1 MNPQVVQMEIKPTAP
16 YSFDKALAYLYSSP
30 STVLE
35 RIDTNN
41 SYHRAVTLAGS
52 DVLLVLRSTGT
63 AGRPRLV
70 LEVHSDIVSPALTIQ
85 AAQLIRKIFSLDANP
100 QPFEALGACDSVLRA
115 LIQRFRGLRPVL
127 IADPY
132 ESLLW
137 AVIGQ
142 QVNVSFARKLKLA
155 LAEIC
160 GRRLRINGH
169 EYLLLPRPVDVATLD
184 KRVLRAHQFSQ
195 RKANYLVGLSQA
207 VADGRLDLGALR
219 NLSYKEAV
227 VVLTH
232 FNGIGRWTAEYV
244 LMRGLG
250 AQDVIPAGD
259 LGLRRVIGQAYGLGK
274 TATEAQIRLIAEHYA
289 GWRSW
294 VAFYWWFALQ
304 KAATPKR
311 RFVPQRGRADNAG

>member
-1 MNPQVVQMEIKPTAP
+1 MNPQVTQMEIDPTAP
-16 YSFDKALAYLYSSP
+16 YSFDKALTYLCGSP
-30 STVLE
+30 SAVLE
-35 RIDTNN
+35 QIDTNN
-41 SYHRAVTLAGS
+41 SYRRAVTVSGN

-70 LEVHSDIVSPALTIQ
+70 LEVHGNIVSPARTIQ
-85 AAQLIRKIFSLDANP
+85 AAQHVRRIFSLDVDP
-100 QPFEALGACDSVLRA
+100 QPFEALAACDSVLSA

-155 LAEIC
+155 LVEIC

-169 EYLLLPRPVDVATLD
+169 DYLLLPRPVDVAALD
-184 KRVLRAHQFSQ
+184 EQVLRAHQFSR
-195 RKANYLVGLSQA
+195 RKTAYLVGLSLA
-207 VADGRLDLGALR
+207 VADGRLDLGILR
-219 NLSYKEAV
+219 NLPYEEAV
-227 VVLTH
+227 ATLTR
-232 FNGIGRWTAEYV
+232 FDGIGRWTAESV

-274 TATEAQIRLIAEHYA
+274 IATETQIRLIAEQCA

-294 VAFYWWFALQ
+294 VAFYWWFYLQ
-304 KAATPKR
+304 QAATPKR
-311 RFVPQRGRADNAG
+311 RVVPKKVGADDAG

>member
-1 MNPQVVQMEIKPTAP
+1 MNPQVIRMEIDLNAP
-16 YSFDKALAYLYSSP
+16 YSFDKALAYLHGSP
-30 STVLE
+30 SAVLE
-35 RIDTNN
+35 QIDTNN
-41 SYHRAVTLAGS
+41 NYRRAVTVAGR

-70 LEVHSDIVSPALTIQ
+70 LEVHGDIVSPAMTIQ
-85 AAQLIRKIFSLDANP
+85 AVQLVRRIFSLDANP
-100 QPFEALGACDSVLRA
+100 QAFEAIGACDPVLSA

-142 QVNVSFARKLKLA
+142 QVNVSFARKLKLT
-155 LAEIC
+155 LVEIC

-169 EYLLLPRPVDVATLD
+169 NYLLLPRPVDVAALD
-184 KRVLRAHQFSQ
+184 ELMLRAHQFSR
-195 RKANYLVGLSQA
+195 RKAAYLVGLSRA
-207 VADGRLDLGALR
+207 VVDGRLNLGALQ
-219 NLSYKEAV
+219 NLPYEEAV
-227 VVLTH
+227 ATLTR

-259 LGLRRVIGQAYGLGK
+259 LGLRRVIGQAYGLGQ
-274 TATEAQIRLIAEHYA
+274 TATETQIRLVAEQCA

-304 KAATPKR
+304 QAAILKR
-311 RFVPQRGRADNAG
+311 QPVPQRGDADNAG